1 MRQGENDQDF
11 LKWGEGLFLGHS
23 VITIELDEFISQN
36 LRFFFTSF
44 YFQYFIFW
52 FLDLLMVRVFGYSAF
67 L

>member
-1 MRQGENDQDF
+1 MRQGGNYQDF
-11 LKWGEGLFLGHS
+11 LKCGEGLFLGHS
-23 VITIELDEFISQN
+23 VITIELDGFISQN